1 MMKSIKL
8 MAVSVLLFSLFAC
21 ASHTH
26 VVGSGPQY
34 GNAVSARQYYALYGL
49 IPLGI
54 GGGADTNA
62 MAGDAENYAIETK
75 AGGMDYV
82 IQVVAN
88 MIIPT
93 TISSRTVTVTK

>member
-1 MMKSIKL
+1 MMRSIKL
-8 MAVSVLLFSLFAC
+8 MVVSTLLFSLFAC

-34 GNAVSARQYYALYGL
+34 GNTVSARQYYALYGL

-54 GGGADTNA
+54 GGGADTKA

-82 IQVVAN
+82 IQVLAN

>member
-1 MMKSIKL
+1 MIRSLKL
-8 MAVSVLLFSLFAC
+8 VMVTLLLFSLFAC

-26 VVGSGPQY
+26 VVGGGPSSGVT
-34 GNAVSARQYYALYGL
+34 VSARQYYVLYGL

-75 AGGMDYV
+75 AAGMDYL
-82 IQVVAN
+82 IQILAN
-88 MIIPT
+88 IIIPT